1 MREQP
6 GTWVFRRAFRCSVG
20 LEGQEVGIDFPF
32 VNPNISTILR
42 VELLSGETYA
52 HLFPS
57 GEEVWRL
64 PEGTALGASL
74 RDAQNGVLFGMR
86 HVFDSLVHV
95 ALVLVFA
102 LLGSRMLTSRFLVGQ
117 LAALVGARLGLA
129 LTPSLAELGVA
140 LATVLLANEVLRPEA
155 DRRQLRALAFAAG
168 CAHGLGLFA
177 LIPGDPS
184 IVSMVLAIV
193 GMDVTLLAIGALLG
207 WTAARVRS
215 WVRPAGPA
223 GYVAG
228 AISVALGL
236 GFFFTEPLVNVEA
249 TLTSRLPALSGGAPE
264 RSRRVAPASSDAPM
278 QSFVTIEAF
287 ETRHEVLVRLRDVD
301 ASLGDAVE
309 IEDQARVKQR
319 LADSMRGVAS
329 IAIDGRS
336 QDAIIDRVDFV
347 TVDRQGVLP
356 RPTPVR
362 EIVDS
367 AYIGITIAY
376 LTRRTPRELRLEWR
390 SFPEAFAKVP
400 VTLVDPEAT
409 RQAELTPENPSIT
422 WENTLSEE
430 PIPTVSAVAVE
441 PTQVP
446 IPLLSL
452 PFIVGA
458 LWLAFEKRAFA
469 LARASLI
476 LGVLV
481 GPLGMV
487 ALAVPSS
494 SVPPPGGARRILA
507 SILPNVYRA
516 FEFREESAA
525 YDRLAVSVT
534 GETLT
539 EVYLEHRR
547 ALEMEERG
555 GARARVEAVEVQ
567 AVESVEPSEQGGFSA
582 VASWTVGG
590 TVTHFGHRH
599 FRENRYRAMVSVVPV
614 EDFWKI
620 RSIDNLQEERVR

>member
-1 MREQP
+1 MLQLIEHSRQLGIVSGRSRGLLPIVRSLRLCALIFVAAHSVTAVWADDVRPVQLQLREQEPGLFLAQWQVPQLIPVRAAPQPVLPQGCEAEGELSVREQP

-140 LATVLLANEVLRPEA
+140 LATVLLANELLRPEA

-168 CAHGLGLFA
+168 CVHGLGLFA
-177 LIPGDPS
+177 LIPGDPR

-207 WTAARVRS
+207 WTAVRVRS

-264 RSRRVAPASSDAPM
+264 RSRRVAPASVMS
-278 QSFVTIEAF
+278 
-287 ETRHEVLVRLRDVD
+287 
-301 ASLGDAVE
+301 
-309 IEDQARVKQR
+309 
-319 LADSMRGVAS
+319 
-329 IAIDGRS
+329 
-336 QDAIIDRVDFV
+336 
-347 TVDRQGVLP
+347 
-356 RPTPVR
+356 
-362 EIVDS
+362 
-367 AYIGITIAY
+367 
-376 LTRRTPRELRLEWR
+376 
-390 SFPEAFAKVP
+390 
-400 VTLVDPEAT
+400 
-409 RQAELTPENPSIT
+409 
-422 WENTLSEE
+422 
-430 PIPTVSAVAVE
+430 
-441 PTQVP
+441 
-446 IPLLSL
+446 
-452 PFIVGA
+452 
-458 LWLAFEKRAFA
+458 
-469 LARASLI
+469 
-476 LGVLV
+476 
-481 GPLGMV
+481 
-487 ALAVPSS
+487 
-494 SVPPPGGARRILA
+494 
-507 SILPNVYRA
+507 
-516 FEFREESAA
+516 
-525 YDRLAVSVT
+525 
-534 GETLT
+534 
-539 EVYLEHRR
+539 
-547 ALEMEERG
+547 
-555 GARARVEAVEVQ
+555 
-567 AVESVEPSEQGGFSA
+567 
-582 VASWTVGG
+582 
-590 TVTHFGHRH
+590 
-599 FRENRYRAMVSVVPV
+599 
-614 EDFWKI
+614 
-620 RSIDNLQEERVR
+620 

>member
-6 GTWVFRRAFRCSVG
+6 GTWVFRRAFRCPAG

-42 VELLSGETYA
+42 VELLSGESYA

-57 GEEVWRL
+57 GEEIWRL

-74 RDAQNGVLFGMR
+74 REAQNDVLFGMR
-86 HVFDSLVHV
+86 HVFESFVHV
-95 ALVLVFA
+95 ALVVVFA
-102 LLGSRMLTSRFLVGQ
+102 LLGSRVLASGFLAGQ
-117 LAALVGARLGLA
+117 LAALVCARLGLA
-129 LTPSLAELGVA
+129 LTPSLAELGIA

-155 DRRQLRALAFAAG
+155 DRRQVRALAVLAG
-168 CAHGLGLFA
+168 WVHGLGL
-177 LIPGDPS
+177 LTLVPGELEIMP
-184 IVSMVLAIV
+184 MVLAIA
-193 GMDVTLLAIGALLG
+193 GMDVMFLALGAVIGWA
-207 WTAARVRS
+207 AARVDALL
-215 WVRPAGPA
+215 RPV

-236 GFFFTEPLVNVEA
+236 GFFFAEPLESVEA
-249 TLTSRLPALSGGAPE
+249 TLTSRLPALSGGVADS
-264 RSRRVAPASSDAPM
+264 SRRVAPASSDAPV

-287 ETRHEVLVRLRDVD
+287 ETRHEVLVRLRDLD
-301 ASLGDAVE
+301 ASLGEAVE
-309 IEDQARVKQR
+309 IEDLARVKQR
-319 LADSMRGVAS
+319 LAESIRDSAS
-329 IAIDGRS
+329 IIIDGRS
-336 QDAIIDRVDFV
+336 QDAILDRVDFV

-362 EIVDS
+362 EIVDT

-376 LTRRTPRELRLEWR
+376 PTPRTPRDLRLEWR
-390 SFPEAFAKVP
+390 GFPEALATVP
-400 VTLVDPEAT
+400 VTIVDPEAT
-409 RQAELTPENPSIT
+409 YLAKLTPDSPSIT
-422 WENTLSEE
+422 WENTLAEE

-452 PFIVGA
+452 PFLVA
-458 LWLAFEKRAFA
+458 AFWLSFKKRAFA

-476 LGVLV
+476 LGVLA

-494 SVPPPGGARRILA
+494 SVPSPGGARRILA
-507 SILPNVYRA
+507 SLLPNVYRA

-547 ALEMEERG
+547 TLEMEERG

-567 AVESVEPSEQGGFSA
+567 AVESVEPSEQGGFGA

-599 FRENRYRAMVSVVPV
+599 FRENRYRALVSVVPV
-614 EDFWKI
+614 EDLFWKI
-620 RSIDNLQEERVR
+620 RSIDMLQEERVR